1 MKNHRQHLPIGACLL
16 LGLAAILVLPHV
28 LETFS
33 LMELTIYVIMSI
45 LALSLGFIW
54 GYGGILCFGQSAFF
68 GLGAYTYAIAV
79 INLGESTGAV
89 LLAILVPTVFAL
101 ALGYF
106 IFFGRISDVYLGV
119 ITLTVTLILFNLIN
133 STSGEQYHIG
143 AAAIGG
149 FNGIPSI
156 PTLNVPGFP
165 DQVLS
170 PEALFMVCVGLLMA
184 TYIGLRLLL
193 ASHFGRVVVALREN
207 ELRVDL
213 LGYDSRKYKLAAFA
227 IGGGLAGLAGCLFA
241 NWGAF
246 TSPTVFS
253 LTQSALVIIWVLVGG
268 VGTLLGPVIGCFFVQ
283 WLTSYLG
290 ELGWISPNLLLGAV
304 LIGFVLLLPKGIV
317 SLFSLQRWTRLSSA
331 RQAAAGSPHLNVQSS
346 AQASIAGGAKQ

>member
-1 MKNHRQHLPIGACLL
+1 MNNRIPIIACLL
-16 LGLAAILVLPHV
+16 LGVAAIAALPLL
-28 LETFS
+28 LETFT
-33 LMELTIYVIMSI
+33 LMELSVYVIMSI
-45 LALSLGFIW
+45 LALSLGFVW
-54 GYGGILCFGQSAFF
+54 GYGGILCFGQAAFF
-68 GLGAYTYAIAV
+68 GLGAYAYAIAA
-79 INLGESTGAV
+79 INFGESTGAFLV
-89 LLAILVPTVFAL
+89 AIAVPTLFAL

-119 ITLTVTLILFNLIN
+119 ITLTATLILFNLVN
-133 STSGEQYHIG
+133 STSGEQYKIG
-143 AAAIGG
+143 QAAIGG

-156 PTLNVPGFP
+156 PTLNIPFQP

-170 PEALFMVCVGLLMA
+170 PEVFFMVCVAFLMA
-184 TYIGLRLLL
+184 SYIGLRLLL

-227 IGGGLAGLAGCLFA
+227 ISGALAGVAGCLFA

-268 VGTLLGPVIGCFFVQ
+268 VGTLLGPIIGCFFVQ
-283 WLTSYLG
+283 WLTSYIGGLG
-290 ELGWISPNLLLGAV
+290 FINPNLMLGAV

-317 SLFSLQRWTRLSSA
+317 SLFGDLGKLFNGGRRAAPAEVRPLS
-331 RQAAAGSPHLNVQSS
+331 Q
-346 AQASIAGGAKQ
+346 GGKP